1 MNKKF
6 LKNFLVEKFDGF
18 NIICIEYSKNLRR
31 KKIKQINVNYKPI
44 RQPKKKM
51 CATQQKIFQKLIE
64 PPIARERKIK

>member
-18 NIICIEYSKNLRR
+18 NIICIEYSKNLR
-31 KKIKQINVNYKPI
+31 KKIKPININYKPI

-51 CATQQKIFQKLIE
+51 CATQQQIFQKLIE
-64 PPIARERKIK
+64 APIARERKIK